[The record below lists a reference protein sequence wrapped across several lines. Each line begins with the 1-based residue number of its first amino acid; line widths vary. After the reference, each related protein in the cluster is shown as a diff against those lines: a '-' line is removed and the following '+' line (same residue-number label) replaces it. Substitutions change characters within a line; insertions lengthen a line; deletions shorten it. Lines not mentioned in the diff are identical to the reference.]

1 MSKRTTVIGCGR
13 WGSFLAWYS
22 ARCGHQ
28 TMLYGRPSS
37 KRLRELKST
46 RKNEYLELPD
56 AVELSDDL
64 QKALAH
70 SDILLIAIS
79 AQALR
84 AFCEQLAP
92 ELLAGKTLVL
102 CIKGLEQN
110 TGARLSHVVQSASRG
125 ACKVAVWLGP
135 GHVQDFMQ
143 DIPNCMVIDSEDVE
157 TTKILIE
164 MYSSPLIRL
173 YIGQD
178 LIGNEVG
185 AATKNIIGIA
195 AGMLDGLELSALKGA
210 LMSRGSRE
218 ISRLIRALG
227 GNEQSVYGMAHL
239 GDYQATLFS
248 KHSHNRAF
256 GEKFVTNKK
265 FERLAEGV
273 TTLDAVNQLAKSYD
287 VELPICQAL
296 HEILNEGN
304 DPRLVL
310 KELFLRPVKSEL

>member
-1 MSKRTTVIGCGR
+1 MRKRTTVIGCGR
-13 WGSFLAWYS
+13 WGTFLAWYS
-22 ARCGHQ
+22 ARCGHK

-37 KRLRELKST
+37 QRLKELKSI
-46 RKNEYLELPD
+46 RRNEYLELPD
-56 AVELSDDL
+56 TVEISDDIN
-64 QKALAH
+64 KALAH

-84 AFCEQLAP
+84 GFCEQLAP
-92 ELLAGKTLVL
+92 DLLAGKTLVL
-102 CIKGLEQN
+102 CIKGLEQH
-110 TGARLSHVVQSASRG
+110 TGARLTRVVQSATKG
-125 ACKVAVWLGP
+125 ACSVAVWLGP
-135 GHVQDFMQ
+135 GHVQDFVQ
-143 DIPNCMVIDSEDVE
+143 DIPNCMVIDSDNDE
-157 TTKILIE
+157 TTNVLIQ

-185 AATKNIIGIA
+185 AATKNVIGIA

-218 ISRLIRALG
+218 ISRLIRAMG
-227 GNEQSVYGMAHL
+227 GNEQTVYGMAHL

-248 KHSHNRAF
+248 EYSNNRAF
-256 GEKFVTNKK
+256 GEKFVTNRK

-273 TTLDAVNQLAKSYD
+273 PTLNAVIQLAKSYD

-296 HEILNEGN
+296 HKILHDGNE
-304 DPRLVL
+304 PRAAL
-310 KELFLRPVKSEL
+310 KELFLRPLKSEL

>member
-1 MSKRTTVIGCGR
+1 
-13 WGSFLAWYS
+13 
-22 ARCGHQ
+22 
-28 TMLYGRPSS
+28 MLYGRPSS
-37 KRLRELKST
+37 QRLKELKSI
-46 RKNEYLELPD
+46 RRNEYLELPD

-64 QKALAH
+64 HEALAY
-70 SDILLIAIS
+70 SDFILIAIS

-84 AFCEQLAP
+84 GFCEQLP
-92 ELLAGKTLVL
+92 PDLLAGKTLVL
-102 CIKGLEQN
+102 CLKGLERN
-110 TGARLSHVVQSASRG
+110 TGSRLTHVVQSACKG
-125 ACKVAVWLGP
+125 ACSVAVWLGP

-143 DIPNCMVIDSEDVE
+143 DIPNCMVIDSDNDE
-157 TTKILIE
+157 TTKVLIQ

-185 AATKNIIGIA
+185 AATKNVIGIA

-218 ISRLIRALG
+218 ISRLIRAMG
-227 GNEQSVYGMAHL
+227 GNEQSVYGLAHL

-248 KHSHNRAF
+248 KHSNNRAF
-256 GEKFVTNKK
+256 GERFVTNKK

-273 TTLDAVNQLAKSYD
+273 PTLDAVNQLAKSYD

-296 HEILNEGN
+296 HEILNVGN
-304 DPRLVL
+304 DPRAVL

>member
-1 MSKRTTVIGCGR
+1 MCKRTTVIGCGR

-22 ARCGHQ
+22 ARCGHK

-37 KRLRELKST
+37 QRLKELKSI

-64 QKALAH
+64 HEALAH
-70 SDILLIAIS
+70 SDYILIAIS

-84 AFCEQLAP
+84 DFCEQLP
-92 ELLAGKTLVL
+92 PDLLAGKTLVL
-102 CIKGLEQN
+102 CLKGLERN
-110 TGARLSHVVQSASRG
+110 TGARLTRVVQSACKG
-125 ACKVAVWLGP
+125 ACSVAVWLGP

-143 DIPNCMVIDSEDVE
+143 EIPNCMVIDSDNVE
-157 TTKILIE
+157 TTKVLIQ

-185 AATKNIIGIA
+185 AATKNVIGIA

-218 ISRLIRALG
+218 ISRLIRAMG
-227 GNEQSVYGMAHL
+227 GNEQTVYGLAHL

-248 KHSHNRAF
+248 EHSNNRAF
-256 GEKFVTNKK
+256 GERFVTNKK

-273 TTLDAVNQLAKSYD
+273 PTLDAVNQLAKSYD

-296 HEILNEGN
+296 HEILNVGS

>member
-1 MSKRTTVIGCGR
+1 
-13 WGSFLAWYS
+13 
-22 ARCGHQ
+22 
-28 TMLYGRPSS
+28 
-37 KRLRELKST
+37 
-46 RKNEYLELPD
+46 
-56 AVELSDDL
+56 
-64 QKALAH
+64 
-70 SDILLIAIS
+70 
-79 AQALR
+79 
-84 AFCEQLAP
+84 
-92 ELLAGKTLVL
+92 
-102 CIKGLEQN
+102 
-110 TGARLSHVVQSASRG
+110 
-125 ACKVAVWLGP
+125 
-135 GHVQDFMQ
+135 
-143 DIPNCMVIDSEDVE
+143 
-157 TTKILIE
+157 

-185 AATKNIIGIA
+185 AATKNVIGIA

-218 ISRLIRALG
+218 ISRLIRAMG
-227 GNEQSVYGMAHL
+227 GNEQTVYGMAHL

-248 KHSHNRAF
+248 EHSNNRAF
-256 GEKFVTNKK
+256 GERFVTKKK

-273 TTLDAVNQLAKSYD
+273 PTLDAVNQLARSYN

>member
-1 MSKRTTVIGCGR
+1 MCKRTTVIGCGR

-22 ARCGHQ
+22 ARCGHK
-28 TMLYGRPSS
+28 TMLYGRLSS
-37 KRLRELKST
+37 QRLKELKSI
-46 RKNEYLELPD
+46 RKNEYLELPNS
-56 AVELSDDL
+56 VELSDDL
-64 QKALAH
+64 QEALAH
-70 SDILLIAIS
+70 SNFILIAIS

-84 AFCEQLAP
+84 GFCEQLP
-92 ELLAGKTLVL
+92 PDLLAGKTLVL
-102 CIKGLEQN
+102 CLKGLEQN
-110 TGARLSHVVQSASRG
+110 TGDRLTRVVQSATKG
-125 ACKVAVWLGP
+125 ACNVAVWLGP
-135 GHVQDFMQ
+135 GHVQDFVQ
-143 DIPNCMVIDSEDVE
+143 DIPNCMVIDSDNVE
-157 TTKILIE
+157 TTNVLIQ

-185 AATKNIIGIA
+185 AATKNVIGIA

-210 LMSRGSRE
+210 LMARGSRE
-218 ISRLIRALG
+218 FSRLIRAMG
-227 GNEQSVYGMAHL
+227 GNEQTVYGLAHL

-248 KHSHNRAF
+248 EHSHNRAF

-273 TTLDAVNQLAKSYD
+273 PTLNAVIQLAKSYD

-296 HEILNEGN
+296 HKILNEGN
-304 DPRLVL
+304 DPRAVL